1 MRGLLLHTRQLRF
14 GPEQPQATALISGFS
29 PGAVSMKVFQVRQ
42 SATGT
47 ILWTGSASDPIAAL
61 DAMAHEAGYYDHGD
75 IPEHLRAGGLHAEE
89 IRV

>member
-1 MRGLLLHTRQLRF
+1 M
-14 GPEQPQATALISGFS
+14 
-29 PGAVSMKVFQVRQ
+29 MKVFQIRQ
-42 SATGT
+42 AATGA

-75 IPEHLRAGGLHAEE
+75 IPDHLRAGGLSAEE